1 MNKHMGSTLSSFF
14 DKVGEREEVLLQ
26 TQKKVLA
33 AEVRE
38 RMRQLRI
45 NKAALARRMRTSR
58 SHVDR
63 LLDPDNTS
71 VTLATLA
78 RASAALGLSLHI
90 RLAPERP
97 SPLSRRPRS
106 EGATVSR

>member
-1 MNKHMGSTLSSFF
+1 MGSTLGSFL
-14 DKVGEREEVLLQ
+14 DEIGEHEEVVLQ
-26 TQKKVLA
+26 AQKKLLA
-33 AEVRE
+33 AEVRA
-38 RMRQLRI
+38 RMRQLHV

-63 LLDPDNTS
+63 LLDPGNTS

-90 RLAPERP
+90 RLAPARRSPGTRP
-97 SPLSRRPRS
+97 LGSD
-106 EGATVSR
+106 